1 MSTLGTKIVI
11 DGDSTGFERAAGRVG
26 KAMNG
31 LTGKISGDL
40 KSLAAGYVSIQ
51 AFKTLILDVGKAAL
65 AIDDFA
71 DRQNTTFE
79 ETQRLIQAF
88 KMFGLEA
95 GDAEAALMKM
105 ASARKSAFVGDD
117 DKLAAFNKYGVS
129 MDDLNNA
136 SVTNFDLMKKIGVA
150 MKDMKVNPA
159 MMSDM
164 QELFGKSGGKFI
176 QGLKELGEGRAIK
189 MISSEDI
196 AAADR
201 MEKAFESMK
210 NSWNAIASKPIGA
223 IAEAIEKLL
232 KDAEDQTEKNIR
244 GRGGRTSQQ
253 KELLR
258 FAGVEEREI
267 EEAPNLGLKVGAVAK
282 GLNGLLAKIFTFGK
296 YGDEKIAQAE
306 AQFQATGMSE
316 GVMGEAA
323 EALLKK
329 TKPETADQKSTGNL
343 YPVNERAIKMAQEQA
358 KVANAQADLDK
369 IIEHAL
375 VAQLDPLDQN
385 IAKRKEIRN
394 LVDQS
399 LQEKRKRTTEG
410 DLESIKLQKEAVG
423 IAAGLDSRTTPG
435 IGPISIDSA
444 AKANLGVGVQ
454 AYNPMIYNTQQNTNA
469 LKELTQTIKNIQ
481 DADSVPRA
489 DIATVFE

>member
-65 AIDDFA
+65 AIDDFS
-71 DRQNTTFE
+71 DRQNTTYE
-79 ETQRLIQAF
+79 ETQRLVQAF

-117 DKLAAFNKYGVS
+117 DKLAAFKRYGVS

-150 MKDMKVNPA
+150 IKDMKVNPA

-176 QGLKELGEGRAIK
+176 QGLKELGEGRAIPL
-189 MISSEDI
+189 ISDESI
-196 AAADR
+196 AAMDKAD
-201 MEKAFESMK
+201 KAFERMK
-210 NSWNAIASKPIGA
+210 NSWHSIAAEPIAGA
-223 IAEAIEKLL
+223 M
-232 KDAEDQTEKNIR
+232 
-244 GRGGRTSQQ
+244 
-253 KELLR
+253 
-258 FAGVEEREI
+258 
-267 EEAPNLGLKVGAVAK
+267 EEAAK
-282 GLNGLLAKIFTFGK
+282 AAERATKSKTGLLATVAAGPMSILGK
-296 YGDEKIAQAE
+296 LLGVVVGGAIKGTDKKNKYDVGGGIGM
-306 AQFQATGMSE
+306 TGTE
-316 GVMGEAA
+316 E
-323 EALLKK
+323 
-329 TKPETADQKSTGNL
+329 KSTGNL

-369 IIEHAL
+369 VIEHAL

-385 IAKRKEIRN
+385 IAKRQEIQR
-394 LVDQS
+394 LVEQS
-399 LQEKRKRTTEG
+399 LQEKRKGTTEG

-423 IAAGLDSRTTPG
+423 IAAGLDSQTTPG
-435 IGPISIDSA
+435 IGAIPIDSA

-469 LKELTQTIKNIQ
+469 LKELTQTIKNMQ
-481 DADSVPRA
+481 NADPVPRA

>member
-71 DRQNTTFE
+71 DRQNTTYE

-117 DKLAAFNKYGVS
+117 DKLAAFNRYGVS

-150 MKDMKVNPA
+150 MKDMNVNPA

-176 QGLKELGEGRAIK
+176 QGLKELGEGRAIPL
-189 MISSEDI
+189 ISEESKNEIDK
-196 AAADR
+196 AD
-201 MEKAFESMK
+201 KAFERMK
-210 NSWNAIASKPIGA
+210 NSWHSIASEPIAGVMSEIVKAAQKAINSKTSLGATIAAGPQYLGTELLTAVVGGA
-223 IAEAIEKLL
+223 IKGTDKKNKYDVGGGIGMTGTEEKPAEKQFV
-232 KDAEDQTEKNIR
+232 DQRPINI
-244 GRGGRTSQQ
+244 
-253 KELLR
+253 
-258 FAGVEEREI
+258 
-267 EEAPNLGLKVGAVAK
+267 AK
-282 GLNGLLAKIFTFGK
+282 
-296 YGDEKIAQAE
+296 
-306 AQFQATGMSE
+306 S
-316 GVMGEAA
+316 
-323 EALLKK
+323 
-329 TKPETADQKSTGNL
+329 
-343 YPVNERAIKMAQEQA
+343 
-358 KVANAQADLDK
+358 QADLDTV
-369 IIEHAL
+369 IQRAL
-375 VAQLDPLDQN
+375 FSQLDPLEQN
-385 IAKRKEIRN
+385 IAKRQEI
-394 LVDQS
+394 LA
-399 LQEKRKRTTEG
+399 LMEKASVEADKGTEKG
-410 DLESIKLQKEAVG
+410 SLESIKLQKEAVG
-423 IAAGLDSRTTPG
+423 IAAGLDSQTTPG

-469 LKELTQTIKNIQ
+469 LKELTQTIKNMR
-481 DADSVPRA
+481 DADPVPRA

>member
-26 KAMNG
+26 KTMNR

-40 KSLAAGYVSIQ
+40 KSLAASYVSIQ
-51 AFKTLILDVGKAAL
+51 AFKTLILDVAKAAL

-105 ASARKSAFVGDD
+105 ASARNSAFVGDD
-117 DKLAAFNKYGVS
+117 DKLAAFNRYGVS

-150 MKDMKVNPA
+150 MKDMNVNPA

-176 QGLKELGEGRAIK
+176 QGLKELGEGRAIPL
-189 MISSEDI
+189 ISEESKNEIDK
-196 AAADR
+196 AD
-201 MEKAFESMK
+201 KAFERMK
-210 NSWNAIASKPIGA
+210 NSWHSIASEPIAGVMSELVKAAQKAINSRTSLGATIAAGPQYLGTELLTAVVGGA
-223 IAEAIEKLL
+223 IKGTDKKNKYDVGGGIGMTGTEEKS
-232 KDAEDQTEKNIR
+232 TEK
-244 GRGGRTSQQ
+244 
-253 KELLR
+253 
-258 FAGVEEREI
+258 
-267 EEAPNLGLKVGAVAK
+267 
-282 GLNGLLAKIFTFGK
+282 
-296 YGDEKIAQAE
+296 
-306 AQFQATGMSE
+306 
-316 GVMGEAA
+316 
-323 EALLKK
+323 
-329 TKPETADQKSTGNL
+329 L
-343 YPVNERAIKMAQEQA
+343 YPVNERPI

-369 IIEHAL
+369 VIQNAL

-385 IAKRKEIRN
+385 IAKRQEILDLIEQAKVEN
-394 LVDQS
+394 A
-399 LQEKRKRTTEG
+399 KGTTKG

-423 IAAGLDSRTTPG
+423 IASGLDSQTTRG

-469 LKELTQTIKNIQ
+469 LKELTQTIKNMR
-481 DADSVPRA
+481 DADPVPRA

>member
-26 KAMNG
+26 KTMSG

-65 AIDDFA
+65 AIDDFS
-71 DRQNTTFE
+71 DRQNTTYE
-79 ETQRLIQAF
+79 ETQRLVQAF

-95 GDAEAALMKM
+95 GDAEAALMKL
-105 ASARKSAFVGDD
+105 AGTRKSAAETDSD
-117 DKLAAFNKYGVS
+117 ALATFKKYGVS

-159 MMSDM
+159 MIGDM
-164 QELFGKSGGKFI
+164 KELFGKSGGKFI
-176 QGLKELGEGRAIK
+176 QGLKELGEGRAIT

-201 MEKAFESMK
+201 MEKAFESMR
-210 NSWNAIASKPIGA
+210 NSWNAIASEPIGA

-232 KDAEDQTEKNIR
+232 KDAEDQTGKNTG

-258 FAGVEEREI
+258 FAGVEEKEI
-267 EEAPNLGLKVGAVAK
+267 EEAPNWGLKVGAVAK
-282 GLNGLLAKIFTFGK
+282 GVNGILAKIFTLGK
-296 YGDEKIAQAE
+296 FGDEKIAQAE
-306 AQFQATGMSE
+306 AQMQATGMSE
-316 GVMGEAA
+316 GLIGGAA
-323 EALLKK
+323 EILSKK
-329 TKPETADQKSTGNL
+329 TKPKPADAIEPDGKKLFVDQRPINL
-343 YPVNERAIKMAQEQA
+343 A
-358 KVANAQADLDK
+358 KAQADLDTV
-369 IIEHAL
+369 IQHAL
-375 VAQLDPLDQN
+375 VAQLDPLDQI
-385 IAKRKEIRN
+385 IAKRQEISDLMEKAR
-394 LVDQS
+394 D
-399 LQEKRKRTTEG
+399 EKRKGTEKG
-410 DLESIKLQKEAVG
+410 DLESIRLQKEAVG
-423 IAAGLDSRTTPG
+423 IAAGLDSQTTPG
-435 IGPISIDSA
+435 IGPIPIDSS

-454 AYNPMIYNTQQNTNA
+454 AYNPMIYNTQQNTGA
-469 LKELTQTIKNIQ
+469 LKELTQTIKNLR
-481 DADSVPRA
+481 DANPVPRN
-489 DIATVFE
+489 DIVTVFE